1 MTVSATQAL
10 AHELQLLVAK
20 ATRAQVR
27 LDAAVASLELR
38 EDAEHGRG
46 WSRGDLPDPRALGF
60 RSGLG
65 EPCLVP
71 RPKPL
76 LAECV
81 VGGDLCIVDAGDVKQ
96 QRDEKPRSVLAS
108 HAMP

>member
-10 AHELQLLVAK
+10 AHELQLLVAQ

-46 WSRGDLPDPRALGF
+46 RSRGDLPDARALGF

-71 RPKPL
+71 RPKPF
-76 LAECV
+76 LAQRIV
-81 VGGDLCIVDAGDVKQ
+81 VGDLRVVDARDVKQ
-96 QRDEKPRSVLAS
+96 QRDEQAG
-108 HAMP
+108 